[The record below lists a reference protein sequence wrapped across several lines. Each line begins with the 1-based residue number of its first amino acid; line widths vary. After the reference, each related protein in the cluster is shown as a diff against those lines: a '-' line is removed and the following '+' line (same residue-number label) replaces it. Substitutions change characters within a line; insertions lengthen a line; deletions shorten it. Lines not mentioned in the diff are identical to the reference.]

1 MAIENFTGLS
11 VEAIEE
17 IRDAADV
24 LISIAEG
31 KLPQVAEANSEV
43 FDWLN
48 ELGCEMY
55 LFQILGAHF
64 VAKVH

>member
-1 MAIENFTGLS
+1 MASENFKGLS
-11 VEAIEE
+11 PEAIEE

-31 KLPQVAEANSEV
+31 KFPQVAEANPEV

-48 ELGCEMY
+48 ELGREMY
-55 LFQILGAHF
+55 LFQIFGAHF
-64 VAKVH
+64 VARVH

>member
-1 MAIENFTGLS
+1 MAIENFKGLS
-11 VEAIEE
+11 AESIEE

-31 KLPQVAEANSEV
+31 KFPQVAEANPEV

-48 ELGCEMY
+48 DLGREMY

-64 VAKVH
+64 VARVH